1 MAQTAQKT
9 ILRTRRHHRI
19 RARVVG
25 SADRPRL
32 VVYRSNTA
40 VYAQLI
46 DDTCGVTLAAADSRH
61 AAGDTKRAR
70 AHAVGVLVAGVA
82 KEKGIVRAVF
92 DRGGFPFIGTIKEVA
107 DGAREGGLS
116 F

>member
-9 ILRTRRHHRI
+9 TLRARRHHRI

-25 SADRPRL
+25 TTDRPRL

-46 DDTCGVTLAAADSRH
+46 DDECGKTIAAADSRH
-61 AAGDTKRAR
+61 VAGDTKRVR

-82 KEKGIVRAVF
+82 REKGIVRAVF

-107 DGAREGGLS
+107 NGAREGGLA

>member
-1 MAQTAQKT
+1 MAHTAQKT
-9 ILRTRRHHRI
+9 ALRARRHHRI

-25 SADRPRL
+25 TADRPRL

-46 DDTCGVTLAAADSRH
+46 DDVRGVTLAAADSRRTV
-61 AAGDTKRAR
+61 GDTKCAR
-70 AHAVGVLVAGVA
+70 AHAVGMLVAGFA

-107 DGAREGGLS
+107 NGAREGGLA